1 VRRELLQRNYFSLDL
16 LRLKGFFDEYGV
28 RRRIFHD
35 LGRGSGLAK
44 ILTLGPSLTLTFLLE
59 RANQIV

>member
-1 VRRELLQRNYFSLDL
+1 LDL